1 MTLDEIRE
9 KLKPYNLRKVA
20 PATGLHYN
28 TVYKYVHGEVKQPRY
43 VTMKKLEDFLK

>member
-20 PATGLHYN
+20 QATGLHYN
-28 TVYKYVHGEVKQPRY
+28 TVYKYAHGEVKQPGY
-43 VTMKKLEDFLK
+43 TTMKKLEEFLK